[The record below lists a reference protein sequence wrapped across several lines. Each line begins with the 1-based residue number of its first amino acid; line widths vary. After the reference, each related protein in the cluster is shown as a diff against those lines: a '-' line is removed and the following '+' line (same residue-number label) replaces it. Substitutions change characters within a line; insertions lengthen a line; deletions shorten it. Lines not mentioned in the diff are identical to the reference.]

1 MNEINTINETN
12 TITTSNTG
20 KEPMKNLAHEI
31 TYRRYLLSKDDA
43 KSIFKDIRNWQS
55 DDIFLLAVAISN
67 DIMEIIFNLCANKL
81 KAILSIRTE
90 FI

>member
-43 KSIFKDIRNWQS
+43 KSIFKDIN
-55 DDIFLLAVAISN
+55 IA
-67 DIMEIIFNLCANKL
+67 EYNKL
-81 KAILSIRTE
+81 KVILSIRTE

>member
-20 KEPMKNLAHEI
+20 KEPNLTFGSVPLGLIAKVEPSSNL
-31 TYRRYLLSKDDA
+31 YLRT
-43 KSIFKDIRNWQS
+43 SISPNTSRFI
-55 DDIFLLAVAISN
+55 
-67 DIMEIIFNLCANKL
+67 LCANKL